1 MSSIFG
7 LMLKNIVQE
16 SKDQVH
22 NAKNIIIIKVIIIKL
37 IIIIIII
44 IILFMQKE
52 VLQSHM

>member
-16 SKDQVH
+16 SKDKVH
-22 NAKNIIIIKVIIIKL
+22 NAKNIIIIKVI

>member
-16 SKDQVH
+16 SKDKVH
-22 NAKNIIIIKVIIIKL
+22 NAKNIIIIKVIII
-37 IIIIIII
+37 IITIII

>member
-16 SKDQVH
+16 SKDKVH
-22 NAKNIIIIKVIIIKL
+22 NAKNIIIIKVIII

-44 IILFMQKE
+44 IVIILFMQKE